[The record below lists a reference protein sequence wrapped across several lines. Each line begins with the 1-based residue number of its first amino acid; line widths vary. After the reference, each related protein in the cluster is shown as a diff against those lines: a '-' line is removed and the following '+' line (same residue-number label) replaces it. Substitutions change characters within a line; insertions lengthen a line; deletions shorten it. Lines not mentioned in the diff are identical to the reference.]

1 MGHVLT
7 NSVHKVC
14 GCVNVLLKCFTKK
27 KFNAK
32 DPSLPPTVAFAG
44 NQKHGF
50 FLCDLLIKLESQAPS
65 VNIFKL
71 DFSIK
76 AAFEAFLSLFGTRRF
91 KNEPNTKL
99 MTGKVNRTDH
109 IVKMHSFDLVPLT
122 CTIHS
127 GSFHTQTHKNCS
139 GTAGSTKQR
148 AQSVTSPPN

>member
-14 GCVNVLLKCFTKK
+14 GCVNVLLKCFTKN

-76 AAFEAFLSLFGTRRF
+76 AAFEAFLSLFGTCRF
-91 KNEPNTKL
+91 KK
-99 MTGKVNRTDH
+99 
-109 IVKMHSFDLVPLT
+109 
-122 CTIHS
+122 
-127 GSFHTQTHKNCS
+127 
-139 GTAGSTKQR
+139 
-148 AQSVTSPPN
+148 